1 MTARRVITSPL
12 GPIVLE
18 ADLAG
23 RLTAVHIAGA
33 RPGAD
38 LTLDTD
44 RAAPPGLDDAATQI
58 AEYFGGARRH
68 FDLDLSF
75 RGTAFQRRVWSALW
89 EIPFGATLSYGE
101 LADLIGRTGAARA
114 VGHANGRNPIPLVVP
129 CHRVIG
135 STGGL
140 TGYGGGLEA
149 KRFLLDFESECLR
162 DQKSAAQSSG
172 CAPSSS
178 VSRTAMAVPHT
189 PTTVPARARASSA
202 VTAAALGPSSTPVM
216 TTATT
221 KAARMAPV

>member
-1 MTARRVITSPL
+1 MTARRVIASPL

-18 ADLAG
+18 ADPAG
-23 RLTAVHIAGA
+23 RLTAVRFSDTLEPEDAGHIAEA
-33 RPGAD
+33 RPGAG
-38 LTLDTD
+38 LALDAD

-75 RGTAFQRRVWSALW
+75 RGTAFQRRVWSALR

-101 LADLIGRTGAARA
+101 LADLIGGPGAARA

-149 KRFLLDFESECLR
+149 KRFLLDFESECLH
-162 DQKSAAQSSG
+162 DPESA
-172 CAPSSS
+172 
-178 VSRTAMAVPHT
+178 
-189 PTTVPARARASSA
+189 PAGADAGRG
-202 VTAAALGPSSTPVM
+202 AAG
-216 TTATT
+216 
-221 KAARMAPV
+221 